1 MKVSKSSL
9 MKKERKITS
18 YDDSWI
24 DSFHPRPIKGTK
36 EITNIE
42 KLILQ
47 RNLEELILV
56 LVFLIFYH
64 FPQAMTRMNIFSL
77 HFDSDIS
84 DHIISS

>member
-9 MKKERKITS
+9 MKKKRKITS

-36 EITNIE
+36 ELTNIE

-56 LVFLIFYH
+56 LVLLIFYH
-64 FPQAMTRMNIFSL
+64 FPQAMMRMNIFL
-77 HFDSDIS
+77 CIS
-84 DHIISS
+84 IVIYLT